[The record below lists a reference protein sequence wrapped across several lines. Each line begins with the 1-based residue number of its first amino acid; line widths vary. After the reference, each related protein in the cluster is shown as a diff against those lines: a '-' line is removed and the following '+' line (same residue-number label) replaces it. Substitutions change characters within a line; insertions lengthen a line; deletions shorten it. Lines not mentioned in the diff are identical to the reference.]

1 MAKATIIGG
10 ASTQYLIYGLIDPRD
25 NQMRYVGATK
35 NIYKRLSRHM
45 AGNKSNVD
53 RVSWLESLKSEN
65 LVPSVFDID
74 EVDEREWEEAER
86 FWIEY
91 YQHLGMPLLNRAT
104 GGRTGTRMSKSARKA
119 LSESTKRRYENPE
132 EREKTRLSQPQLGK
146 PLSKEHKRRLSQSL
160 KGRTVWNKGIS
171 MSNEQKEKLS
181 QSTKRAWVDG
191 RLGQKNLDMLKRRW
205 K

>member
-1 MAKATIIGG
+1 MTKAIVIGG

-91 YQHLGMPLLNRAT
+91 YQHLGMP
-104 GGRTGTRMSKSARKA
+104 SSESSA
-119 LSESTKRRYENPE
+119 LSSVSNSIIDAWIYTA
-132 EREKTRLSQPQLGK
+132 QPD
-146 PLSKEHKRRLSQSL
+146 E
-160 KGRTVWNKGIS
+160 
-171 MSNEQKEKLS
+171 M
-181 QSTKRAWVDG
+181 
-191 RLGQKNLDMLKRRW
+191 
-205 K
+205 